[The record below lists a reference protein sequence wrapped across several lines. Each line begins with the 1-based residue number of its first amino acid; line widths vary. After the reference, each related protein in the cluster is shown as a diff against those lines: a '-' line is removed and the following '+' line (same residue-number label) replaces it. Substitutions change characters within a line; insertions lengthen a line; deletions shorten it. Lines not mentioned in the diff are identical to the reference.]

1 MIEEMRMKN
10 VYKIQLRSAD
20 AMSYERLCRWLKS
33 KYVPMSPV
41 RGKMDTYWVNKYV
54 QIETGYDCFY
64 VGANGDLRAW
74 EAANVIFKDAVGS
87 EYPFSNLRHVKID
100 INNQYNDD
108 GLSGTRIT
116 YAKDILKSKRNK
128 ASC

>member
-10 VYKIQLRSAD
+10 VYKIELRSAD
-20 AMSYERLCRWLKS
+20 GLSYERLCRWLKS
-33 KYVPMSPV
+33 KHVPMTPV

-54 QIETGYDCFY
+54 QIETGHDCFY

-74 EAANVIFKDAVGS
+74 EITNVIFKDAVVS

-116 YAKDILKSKRNK
+116 YAKDILKTKRNK

>member
-10 VYKIQLRSAD
+10 VYKIELRSPKGI
-20 AMSYERLCRWLKS
+20 SYEELAAWLKS
-33 KYVPMSPV
+33 KHLPMKPV
-41 RGKMDTYWVNKYV
+41 RGKMDTYWCNKYV

-74 EAANVIFKDAVGS
+74 EISNVVFKEAVVDD
-87 EYPFSNLRHVKID
+87 YPFSNLRHVRTD

-108 GLSGTRIT
+108 GLLGTPIK
-116 YAKDILKSKRNK
+116 YAKDIINNARRK
-128 ASC
+128 ANV